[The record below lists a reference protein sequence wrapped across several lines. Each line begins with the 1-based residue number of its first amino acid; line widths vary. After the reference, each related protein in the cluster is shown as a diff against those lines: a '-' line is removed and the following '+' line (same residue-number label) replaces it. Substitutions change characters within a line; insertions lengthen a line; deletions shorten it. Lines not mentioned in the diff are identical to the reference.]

1 MGHRELHTYQ
11 RPEAASLAS
20 ATATSPAPGRTM
32 RTWQKIFAQKIADMH
47 VKEPWTL
54 QEDDSLQV
62 HSPKHG
68 RREYLQNHA
77 AGR

>member
-1 MGHRELHTYQ
+1 
-11 RPEAASLAS
+11 
-20 ATATSPAPGRTM
+20 M

-47 VKEPWTL
+47 VGELWML

-68 RREYLQNHA
+68 RREYLQKRA